1 MSAFIMHITYREVL
15 SDGPCFC
22 NLAACF
28 NAPRA
33 FDGYSNA
40 RSRVQ
45 GEDIDWEGLISQDL
59 YNVRLCLYSLTTVT

>member
-15 SDGPCFC
+15 SDGLCFC

-45 GEDIDWEGLISQDL
+45 GDDFDWEGLIIL
-59 YNVRLCLYSLTTVT
+59 EIYVVKLRLYSPTAVT

>member
-1 MSAFIMHITYREVL
+1 MARVFVIL
-15 SDGPCFC
+15 Q
-22 NLAACF
+22 ACF

-45 GEDIDWEGLISQDL
+45 GEDIDWEGLIIQEI
-59 YNVRLCLYSLTTVT
+59 YNVKLGLYSPSAVN